1 MHMNRPGTIIKASTI
16 HDLKPES
23 VKEHQ
28 ISVTYRVYVSLVK
41 NLVEASKNTGYSQ
54 NELVNRALD
63 AFLK

>member
-1 MHMNRPGTIIKASTI
+1 MKKITVQPTI

-23 VKEHQ
+23 VKEPR
-28 ISVTYRVYVSLVK
+28 ISVTYRVYVSLIK
-41 NLVEASKNTGYSQ
+41 NLIEASKNTGYSQ